1 MVFEDNAH
9 KHLMH
14 HKHLLHHNIVASL
27 EWNNLYPFWYTTH
40 GFWRCCSRS
49 LLCTNHTQFFKVDAW
64 EPYARHYC
72 NQSYNAHVFWLQ
84 LWPALH
90 HEGIVV
96 VLKPSPCYNSCACI
110 ITSLKSGYV
119 LLQCS
124 FYKILFFCFASW
136 WLKLVSNLVF
146 NFLWIFLNLIL
157 LL

>member
-14 HKHLLHHNIVASL
+14 HKHLLDHNIVASL
-27 EWNNLYPFWYTTH
+27 EWNNLYPFWYATH
-40 GFWRCCSRS
+40 GFWRWCLRS
-49 LLCTNHTQFFKVDAW
+49 LCSNHTQFFKVDAW
-64 EPYARHYC
+64 EPYAWHYC
-72 NQSYNAHVFWLQ
+72 NQSYNAHVFSLQ

-96 VLKPSPCYNSCACI
+96 LEPLPCCSSCACI
-110 ITSLKSGYV
+110 ITSLKSGYL

-124 FYKILFFCFASW
+124 FYKMFIFCFASC

-146 NFLWIFLNLIL
+146 KFLWIFLNLIL